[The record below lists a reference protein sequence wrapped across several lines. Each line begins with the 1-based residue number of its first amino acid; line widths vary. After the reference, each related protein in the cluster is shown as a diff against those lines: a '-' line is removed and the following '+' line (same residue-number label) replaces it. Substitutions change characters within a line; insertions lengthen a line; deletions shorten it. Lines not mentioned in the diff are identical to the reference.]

1 MKKNLIIIFVIVC
14 AGELIAVTYLHQ
26 LEWIFKPLIMISLGV
41 YYLTAKR
48 PISKP
53 IVGAIIFSFFG
64 DVLLMLQAKDELFF
78 MLGLGS
84 FLIAHVCYILAY
96 MQHRTESEG
105 IALNGPQK
113 IRFAFPVVLA
123 GTGLITVLYP
133 HLGGLKI
140 PVILYAIVLM
150 VMVLQGLFRYGF
162 TNSISFWSVFVGAVI
177 FMISDSLIAIN
188 KFLTFVPLAG
198 LAVMSTYMLAQFL
211 LINGLLSHKN
221 KGE

>member
-1 MKKNLIIIFVIVC
+1 MKKILLIVYGIVC
-14 AGELIAVTYLHQ
+14 AGELIAVTYFEQ
-26 LEWIFKPLIMISLGV
+26 LEWICKPLIMISLGG
-41 YYLTAKR
+41 YYLAAR
-48 PISKP
+48 PTNSKP
-53 IVGAIIFSFFG
+53 ILGAIVFSFAG

-96 MQHRTESEG
+96 MQHRNESEG
-105 IALNGPQK
+105 LVLNGPQK
-113 IRFAFPVVLA
+113 IRFAFPIVLA

-133 HLGGLKI
+133 HLGDLKI
-140 PVILYAIVLM
+140 PVILYAIVLI

-162 TNSISFWSVFVGAVI
+162 TSSSSFWSVFVGAVI

-188 KFLTFVPLAG
+188 KFLTAVPLAG
-198 LAVMSTYMLAQFL
+198 LAIMSTYMLAQFL
-211 LINGLLSHKN
+211 LINGLLAHKN